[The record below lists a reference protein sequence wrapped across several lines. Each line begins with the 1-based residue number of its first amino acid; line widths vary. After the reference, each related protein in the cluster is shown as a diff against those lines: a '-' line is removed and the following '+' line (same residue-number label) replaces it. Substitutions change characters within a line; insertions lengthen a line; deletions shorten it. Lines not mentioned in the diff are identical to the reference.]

1 VKAAGTEASEE
12 ETETEVVVDEVVV
25 EGWIDKLWILHPREL
40 ETIEQVRDGRRQAI
54 RRALVC
60 QKDELVQGIRECCID
75 EAAKKKGQVADSAGG
90 RDTAAGGR
98 DTAAGGRDTAAG
110 GRDTAAGVGG
120 SSVRKTGVAGIP
132 DAIVTACQRE
142 GVVCSL
148 QVCWRMLTYADVC

>member
-75 EAAKKKGQVADSAGG
+75 EAAKKKGQVADTAGG
-90 RDTAAGGR
+90 K
-98 DTAAGGRDTAAG
+98 DTAAG

>member
-1 VKAAGTEASEE
+1 MKAAGTEASEV

-25 EGWIDKLWILHPREL
+25 EGWMDKLWILHPREL

-60 QKDELVQGIRECCID
+60 QKDELVEGIRKCCID
-75 EAAKKKGQVADSAGG
+75 EAVKKTGQLA
-90 RDTAAGGR
+90 DTAA
-98 DTAAGGRDTAAG
+98 

-132 DAIVTACQRE
+132 DAIVTACQR
-142 GVVCSL
+142 VC
-148 QVCWRMLTYADVC
+148 

>member
-1 VKAAGTEASEE
+1 VKAAGTEASEV

-75 EAAKKKGQVADSAGG
+75 EAAKKKGQAADTAGG

-98 DTAAGGRDTAAG
+98 DTAAGG
-110 GRDTAAGVGG
+110 GG